1 MARIYTRSG
10 DSGETSLGDG
20 SRVRK
25 SVARV
30 DLYGDVDELNS
41 TLGCAAAI
49 LRRGPNGQPMAQ
61 VLDRIQSRLFDLGA
75 VLANPKLSTQE
86 HDFDPAALEQWIDGM
101 DHHLAPL
108 ANFILPGG
116 SEAAAMLHL
125 ARSVCRR
132 AERRAVALAG
142 VEAVPAGAII
152 YLNRLSDA
160 LFVAARA
167 ANAAAGLPDVPWRK
181 DA

>member
-1 MARIYTRSG
+1 
-10 DSGETSLGDG
+10 
-20 SRVRK
+20 
-25 SVARV
+25 
-30 DLYGDVDELNS
+30 
-41 TLGCAAAI
+41 
-49 LRRGPNGQPMAQ
+49 
-61 VLDRIQSRLFDLGA
+61 
-75 VLANPKLSTQE
+75 
-86 HDFDPAALEQWIDGM
+86 
-101 DHHLAPL
+101 
-108 ANFILPGG
+108 
-116 SEAAAMLHL
+116 
-125 ARSVCRR
+125 RR